1 MNIKHRLTVTMWA
14 LPFTFI
20 MIVFGKTIPVIGAG
34 VVLMGLQMIL
44 WHKLLSEIKKL
55 ISSSNLPINRLK
67 KCKTCSNSKNS
78 SPPSELSG
86 GMSFE
91 LTKD

>member
-44 WHKLLSEIKKL
+44 WHKLLSEIK
-55 ISSSNLPINRLK
+55 
-67 KCKTCSNSKNS
+67 
-78 SPPSELSG
+78 
-86 GMSFE
+86 
-91 LTKD
+91 